1 MSIVSILV
9 SGQPFQQSNNLSYPQ
24 KLTSVELCPAQS
36 RNKMQELLSTLFSV
50 VLLACI
56 GQCLSFQV
64 SELKKQIR
72 DNTEQKE
79 VQVQKSRET
88 LSSYHWEHF
97 SEAVVL
103 VNDYQKFVQ
112 AEEEQFITVSSYAS
126 TECLESLPKPLYSI
140 RLSADYNIGL
150 CIGHMAVYGNMLVD
164 DTEGEISVYNGIAS
178 QFPTS
183 AMKEY
188 FMSDWASEAG
198 VQATHELL
206 IEKMQHWDNV
216 STMEMFDLKKRAL
229 DDLEFILQDA
239 WTVCVNYGRK
249 EVKKLFD
256 QALNHIE
263 GCAKKLI

>member
-1 MSIVSILV
+1 
-9 SGQPFQQSNNLSYPQ
+9 
-24 KLTSVELCPAQS
+24 
-36 RNKMQELLSTLFSV
+36 MQELLSTLFLV
-50 VLLACI
+50 VLLACS
-56 GQCLSFQV
+56 GQSLSFQV
-64 SELKKQIR
+64 SELKKEIR
-72 DNTEQKE
+72 DNTAQME

-88 LSSYHWEHF
+88 LSSYQWEHF

-112 AEEEQFITVSSYAS
+112 AEEEHFIAVSSSAS
-126 TECLESLPKPLYSI
+126 TECLDSLPKPLYSI

-150 CIGHMAVYGNMLVD
+150 CIGHMAIYGNMLVD

-183 AMKEY
+183 AMRDY
-188 FMSDWASEAG
+188 FLSDWASEAG
-198 VQATHELL
+198 VEATREQLV
-206 IEKMQHWDNV
+206 EKMQHWDNV

-229 DDLEFILQDA
+229 DYLEYTLHDA
-239 WTVCVNYGRK
+239 WTVCVNYGRS

-263 GCAKKLI
+263 GCAKKV